1 MEEKKIARIPE
12 WLSSDERVKRNKMF
26 DAAEWFRRD
35 AENNGIEVKVE
46 TESRRVKI
54 GKVWY
59 EWDKEKDRLR
69 KIEGGKE

>member
-1 MEEKKIARIPE
+1 
-12 WLSSDERVKRNKMF
+12 MF